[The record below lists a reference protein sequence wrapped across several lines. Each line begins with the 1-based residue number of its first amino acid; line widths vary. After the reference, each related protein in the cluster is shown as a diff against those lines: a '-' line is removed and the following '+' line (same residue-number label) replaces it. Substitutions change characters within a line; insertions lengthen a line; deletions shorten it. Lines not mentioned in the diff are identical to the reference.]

1 MGVAQNSILI
11 TSYYMNSL
19 NYMNFMNYIP
29 SYCMNSFI
37 SNNYFLKL
45 VMLIERG
52 ILLKNHVSCNL
63 C

>member
-19 NYMNFMNYIP
+19 NYMNFINYIP
-29 SYCMNSFI
+29 SSCMNSFI

-63 C
+63 Y